1 MTHNTTQPAAIE
13 LQGISKTYIR
23 NSVRVETLTN
33 IDCTIGKGELVAI
46 VGASGVGKTTLLHL
60 MGALDRP
67 TSGTVLHFGQD
78 ISALSDEEIS
88 RFRNKTL
95 GFVFQFHH
103 LLPEFTAIE
112 NVIMPCLIAAM
123 DKTEAVNM
131 ANEILSEMGLS
142 TRRNHRVEELSGGE
156 QQRIALAR
164 AMVKRPAILLADEP
178 TGNLDEHTGERIA
191 ELIFDMNRRHGTTT
205 VIVTHNLALAARMDR
220 IIGLVEGKAI
230 ELSHE
235 ELKSWAIDR
244 QMTVR

>member
-1 MTHNTTQPAAIE
+1 MTLNEINPAAIE

-33 IDCTIGKGELVAI
+33 INCTIGKGELVAI

-67 TSGTVLHFGQD
+67 TSGAVLHFGRD
-78 ISALSDEEIS
+78 ISKLSDEELS
-88 RFRNKTL
+88 EFRNKTL

-103 LLPEFTAIE
+103 LLPEFTAME

-131 ANEILSEMGLS
+131 ANEILSEMGLVN
-142 TRRNHRVEELSGGE
+142 RRDHRIEELSGGE
-156 QQRIALAR
+156 QQRVALAR

-178 TGNLDEHTGERIA
+178 TGNLDEHTGEHIA

-220 IIGLVEGKAI
+220 IIGLVEGKAM
-230 ELSHE
+230 EVSHE
-235 ELKSWAIDR
+235 ELKSWAVDR
-244 QMTVR
+244 QMTAH